1 MMASKYND
9 REYRRARAALRTR
22 VRKLGIPCWI
32 CLRPIDVELPPNDP
46 MGFTADHVHSLATGG
61 DLLGQL
67 LPAHRGCNARRGK
80 GEYYTK
86 HRLPRRPKNS
96 RQW

>member
-1 MMASKYND
+1 
-9 REYRRARAALRTR
+9 
-22 VRKLGIPCWI
+22 
-32 CLRPIDVELPPNDP
+32 